1 MNCNFSFHWEK
12 SIISDFVLFKLR
24 HRFKLSENERLW
36 KRSHLLPLG
45 SHPMAMYFGQGWKI
59 VLIPFM
65 KSDGLIVAAWSL
77 IFTQRRNMRRSIS
90 RVCQEWYWGEYIRIL
105 NSGSENVPAICLFYD
120 PQG

>member
-77 IFTQRRNMRRSIS
+77 GK
-90 RVCQEWYWGEYIRIL
+90 RVFMEETEFEL
-105 NSGSENVPAICLFYD
+105 NIMASLLL
-120 PQG
+120 